1 MLSHFKELYRY
12 RALVWVMT
20 ERELKARYRGSLLGF
35 LWTFMNPLLL
45 MAVYALVFSVYLRMQ
60 VENYV
65 VFLFA
70 GLLPW
75 LWFSSSLSQG
85 VTSIISGGSLVTK
98 VMFPPQVLPAVSVLS
113 NLVNF
118 LLTVPLMLIFN
129 AIYHVPLGLPL
140 LSLPI
145 VVLVQLL
152 FTHGLVLFVSSLDV
166 HFRDLQYLVSNVLTF
181 WFFFTP
187 IIYPVSFIPEKYRF
201 LFMINP
207 SALLS
212 QAYQNIFYNN
222 VFPNLDR
229 LCFVGVFS
237 ILLLYFG
244 SMTFERFRESFA
256 EEL

>member
-1 MLSHFKELYRY
+1 
-12 RALVWVMT
+12 
-20 ERELKARYRGSLLGF
+20 
-35 LWTFMNPLLL
+35 MNPLLL
-45 MAVYALVFSVYLRMQ
+45 MAVYALVFSVYMRMQ
-60 VENYV
+60 MENYV

-75 LWFSSSLSQG
+75 LWFSSSLGQG

-118 LLTVPLMLIFN
+118 LLTVPLMLVFN
-129 AIYHVPLGLPL
+129 AIYRVPLGLPL
-140 LSLPI
+140 LLLPL
-145 VVLVQLL
+145 VVIVQLL
-152 FTHGLVLFVSSLDV
+152 FTQGLVLFLSSLNV
-166 HFRDLQYLVSNVLTF
+166 HFRDLQYLVANVLTF

-201 LFMINP
+201 LSMMNP
-207 SALLS
+207 VALLS
-212 QAYQNIFYNN
+212 QAYQNIFYSN
-222 VFPNLDR
+222 VFPNLDG
-229 LCFVGVFS
+229 LCYVGVFS
-237 ILLLYFG
+237 ILLLFFG